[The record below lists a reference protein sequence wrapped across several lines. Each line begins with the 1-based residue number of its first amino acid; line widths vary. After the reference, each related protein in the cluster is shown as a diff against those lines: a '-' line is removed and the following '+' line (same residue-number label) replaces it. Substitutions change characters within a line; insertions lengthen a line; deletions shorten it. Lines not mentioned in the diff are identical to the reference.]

1 MSETKFKG
9 VVHLIEATKTFGQ
22 KGFRKRLVVLE
33 QDNGRFSN
41 FIPFEFIGDSCDS
54 VDSLKVGD
62 EIEVNYRLSG
72 RKWQRDPESEVKFFL
87 SAEATGYRLTSAG
100 ASNTRSEDVNA
111 SLSQEAYD
119 DGGDVPF

>member
-1 MSETKFKG
+1 MSETKCKG

-62 EIEVNYRLSG
+62 EIEVNYRLGG

-87 SAEATGYRLTSAG
+87 SAEASGYRKLSGG
-100 ASNTRSEDVNA
+100 ASNAGSEDINA
-111 SLSQEAYD
+111 ALSQEAYD